1 MDLALFSILTKR
13 CTKAIGKTTKRK
25 ERGFILIIIGLQ
37 LMFGWGVALLMGGI
51 CLVISGGVLRDTRT
65 EPEKIQKPGN

>member
-1 MDLALFSILTKR
+1 MRIIFA
-13 CTKAIGKTTKRK
+13 
-25 ERGFILIIIGLQ
+25 GFILIVIGLK
-37 LMFGWGVALLMGGI
+37 LMFCLGLALLMGGI

>member
-1 MDLALFSILTKR
+1 
-13 CTKAIGKTTKRK
+13 
-25 ERGFILIIIGLQ
+25 
-37 LMFGWGVALLMGGI
+37 MFGWGVALLMGGI